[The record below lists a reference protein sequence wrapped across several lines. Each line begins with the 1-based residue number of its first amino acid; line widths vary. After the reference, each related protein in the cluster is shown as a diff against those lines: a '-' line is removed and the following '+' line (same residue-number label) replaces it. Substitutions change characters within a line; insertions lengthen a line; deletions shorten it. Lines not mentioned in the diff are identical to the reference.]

1 MRASFV
7 VAAALALLACEKKD
21 ADKAAEKPAVSTPAP
36 AVKTAAPAGPRT
48 VPIEANDKGY
58 VPDKITG
65 KANEKLKLVF
75 TRTIDA
81 ECLAE
86 LKTPDGKLHKLEM
99 NKPLEVEVTVP
110 ATGKLAFACGMD
122 MFQGHIVADVN

>member
-1 MRASFV
+1 MRVTFV
-7 VAAALALLACEKKD
+7 LAAALAFAACKKD
-21 ADKAAEKPAVSTPAP
+21 GEKAADKAAPAATTPV
-36 AVKTAAPAGPRT
+36 VKAAEGPRT
-48 VPIEANDKGY
+48 VAIEANEKGY
-58 VPDKITG
+58 VPDTIKG

-86 LKTPDGKLHKLEM
+86 LKTPDGTLHKLEM
-99 NKPLEVEVTVP
+99 NKPLAVEVTVP

-122 MFQGHIVADVN
+122 MFQGQIVPDVN